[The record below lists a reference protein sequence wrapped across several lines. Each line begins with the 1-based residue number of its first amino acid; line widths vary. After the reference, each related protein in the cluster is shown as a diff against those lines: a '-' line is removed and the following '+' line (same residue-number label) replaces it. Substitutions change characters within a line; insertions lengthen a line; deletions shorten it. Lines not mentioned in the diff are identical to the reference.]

1 MAESIKQQE
10 QQRMDRVVAQIK
22 KAQKKAQK
30 NIATAKSD
38 TQAIQDDFKNN
49 LRIKT
54 GTYSGMM
61 ETALTVRQQQQQLA
75 ERENNKTQAA
85 KRLDVLEKMEQKPYF
100 ARVDIKEQGEQKQEK
115 LYIGLA
121 SFSDEKDRF
130 LVYD

>member
-85 KRLDVLEKMEQKPYF
+85 KRF
-100 ARVDIKEQGEQKQEK
+100 RCAR
-115 LYIGLA
+115 
-121 SFSDEKDRF
+121 KDGAKAVFCPGRHQRTR
-130 LVYD
+130 

>member
-22 KAQKKAQK
+22 KAQKGAK

-85 KRLDVLEKMEQKPYF
+85 KRLDVLEKMEQSRILPGSTSKNK
-100 ARVDIKEQGEQKQEK
+100 VNKSKK
-115 LYIGLA
+115 
-121 SFSDEKDRF
+121 SFISGWLHF
-130 LVYD
+130 LMKRSLFSL

>member
-10 QQRMDRVVAQIK
+10 QKRMDRVVDQIK
-22 KAQKKAQK
+22 QAQKKAQK

-38 TQAIQDDFKNN
+38 AQAIQDDFKNN

-75 ERENNKTQAA
+75 ERENNRTQAA
-85 KRLDVLEKMEQKPYF
+85 KRLDVLEKMEKKPYF
-100 ARVDIKEQGEQKQEK
+100 ARVDIKEQGEQK
-115 LYIGLA
+115 
-121 SFSDEKDRF
+121 
-130 LVYD
+130 